1 MELSIIIVSYN
12 TLDLTIACLDS
23 IANCVNADAKLAQQ
37 LEIIVVDN
45 ASSDD
50 SVAAVKNWKKT
61 SHVPLTLLAN
71 TTNVGFARANNQAM
85 LQAKGTYL
93 LLLNSDTIVQSDA
106 LQQML
111 TAAND
116 VNNESMGIFAA
127 SLINLDGSPQSQGGD
142 LPTLTSLFVFAFLLD
157 DLPLV
162 GKLLPSHQ
170 HTGRRFD
177 PPSDLTLENK
187 GWVAGTAM
195 LIRSTLVPQI
205 GLLDEDIFM
214 YGEDL
219 EYCWR
224 ARDAGKDC
232 AIIPTAMVI
241 HLGSKSSSNARAL
254 EGELISLKY
263 VLAKHLP
270 KWQVPIAHWLLK
282 AAAWNRQV
290 LFKILGNTEKS
301 SVYRSILHRL

>member
-23 IANCVNADAKLAQQ
+23 IADSVKADAKLAQQ

-45 ASSDD
+45 ASTDD

>member
-1 MELSIIIVSYN
+1 
-12 TLDLTIACLDS
+12 
-23 IANCVNADAKLAQQ
+23 
-37 LEIIVVDN
+37 
-45 ASSDD
+45 
-50 SVAAVKNWKKT
+50 
-61 SHVPLTLLAN
+61 
-71 TTNVGFARANNQAM
+71 
-85 LQAKGTYL
+85 
-93 LLLNSDTIVQSDA
+93 VQSDA
-106 LQQML
+106 LQQLL

-116 VNNESMGIFAA
+116 VNNESIGIFAA
-127 SLINLDGSPQSQGGD
+127 SLINQDGSAQSQGGD

-195 LIRSTLVPQI
+195 LIRSALVPQI

-224 ARDAGKDC
+224 ARDAGREC
-232 AIIPTAMVI
+232 AIVPTAKII

-263 VLAKHLP
+263 VLAKHKP
-270 KWQVPIAHWLLK
+270 KWQVPIAQWLLK
-282 AAAWNRQV
+282 CAARNRQV
-290 LFKILGNTEKS
+290 LFKVLGDNVKSNT
-301 SVYRSILHRL
+301 YRSILHRL